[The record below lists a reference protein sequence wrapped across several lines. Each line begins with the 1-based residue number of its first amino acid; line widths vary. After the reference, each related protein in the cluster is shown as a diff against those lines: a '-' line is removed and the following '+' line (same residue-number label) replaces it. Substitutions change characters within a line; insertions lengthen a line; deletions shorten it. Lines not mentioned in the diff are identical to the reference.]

1 MFSKIDETLDEVY
14 IPYYDYADNSLK
26 KFKLDFT
33 FWLKKDN
40 NYFIVFID
48 PKSTEFTKYQNKIHW
63 YEKLFT

>member
-14 IPYYDYADNSLK
+14 IP
-26 KFKLDFT
+26 DFI

-63 YEKLFT
+63 